1 MAQVKQMQMMRKTYI
16 SRQKTT
22 NMWWVP
28 IFTYLPVFICGEK
41 IQISH
46 GYGDKWTPVT
56 CIISNIQLVQNSDE
70 SNSSWF
76 SSREDNVH
84 DIHTS
89 KQGWN
94 AMPAVVLKFLIYLC
108 WISELAKCSEAP
120 INKATYQ
127 VAPPSPFFPALVSSN
142 MYTVS
147 TCTVMPSA
155 SWNTVHF
162 QTYKPNLPFG
172 QQQLLIP
179 NPKFKTQNS
188 YNSCPGNIASS
199 WQSSGG
205 NKNKRDKLSHLIRVS
220 IAVVLTRI
228 VGDCPAWMYPWEAIS
243 GDGHHHIPY
252 QINHKTR
259 HEFLCASNMRN
270 VQWSW
275 WELDRGHGCAHPG
288 MYPRSL
294 SNCSAIIT
302 SSLSISTT
310 IGSLFTLDK
319 DGIWQA

>member
-1 MAQVKQMQMMRKTYI
+1 MGTHLHIPASIHLWWKDSNFAWLWRQMNPCDMHNQQHSACPKLGWVKQQLIFIKRR
-16 SRQKTT
+16 RQCPRHTCKQARMKCNASSSPETPDLLMLDFRTSKMLRGT
-22 NMWWVP
+22 NKQSHLP
-28 IFTYLPVFICGEK
+28 GSSSFTF
-41 IQISH
+41 
-46 GYGDKWTPVT
+46 
-56 CIISNIQLVQNSDE
+56 
-70 SNSSWF
+70 F
-76 SSREDNVH
+76 SSLGLQQHVH
-84 DIHTS
+84 CLHMHCHAIC
-89 KQGWN
+89 Q
-94 AMPAVVLKFLIYLC
+94 L
-108 WISELAKCSEAP
+108 
-120 INKATYQ
+120 
-127 VAPPSPFFPALVSSN
+127 
-142 MYTVS
+142 
-147 TCTVMPSA
+147 
-155 SWNTVHF
+155 NTVHF
-162 QTYKPNLPFG
+162 QTYKSNLPCG

-199 WQSSGG
+199 WQPSGG

-243 GDGHHHIPY
+243 GDGHHLIPY

-259 HEFLCASNMRN
+259 HEFLHASKMRN